1 MVDRRPYPGT
11 PRWMKVSGIILFVL
25 VVLIAVLHLSG
36 HGMGH
41 HMVHSGGS
49 AQRP

>member
-11 PRWMKVSGIILFVL
+11 PRWMKVSGIILL
-25 VVLIAVLHLSG
+25 GLALSIAALHLSG

-41 HMVHSGGS
+41 HMMHSGGS